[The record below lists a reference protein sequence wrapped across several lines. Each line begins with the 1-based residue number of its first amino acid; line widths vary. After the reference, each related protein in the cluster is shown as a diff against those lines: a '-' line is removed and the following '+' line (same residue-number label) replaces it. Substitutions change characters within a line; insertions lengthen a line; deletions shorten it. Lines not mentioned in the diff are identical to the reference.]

1 MQPAVVTFPHRATAA
16 DPELAVAH
24 LGDRATLASQLSLPI
39 EDSDATMLAVAH
51 ERWGR
56 AAPERLTGAF
66 GFGFRVPGADTVRL
80 ARDVTGQVPLYYAV
94 TAHGVVVGTDVS
106 LMAADPAVPDDIDLP
121 ALAHLY
127 AHSYRPWLRR
137 TGLQAVSKVPP
148 GYHVEI
154 THGRVREFRYWR
166 PERIRTD
173 RRTSAEGQ
181 LDRLDQALQRAVAD
195 CLHGHMKVGTH
206 LSGGLDSALVT
217 AVARRTPPGVL
228 QAYSWSPPFAASPR
242 MSGDER
248 DRVLSLAD
256 EWSIPV
262 RFVGGSQTVAAGEL
276 DPVLRP
282 RLASVHEAGVLI
294 DASHRGVTLL
304 LSGWGG
310 DEALSALRPPRR
322 VSHWRRQA
330 ARLTR
335 RAVPSTGEA
344 VAAEWRADWPD
355 VAREARRGF
364 AALQRPGSLRQR
376 QLAWLDNGHLAARNE
391 SWFAAAA
398 PLGISYAYPLQDR
411 RILELVLAAPP
422 QLTMSGTWN
431 RILARRLAARY
442 LPRGWAW
449 RRGWKSSPAQ
459 VFSTEAPTGVNDSG
473 VAKLLD
479 LRERAGR
486 RVRQQMG

>member
-1 MQPAVVTFPHRATAA
+1 MQPTVVTFPHRATAA
-16 DPELAVAH
+16 DPELTVAH
-24 LGDRATLASQLSLPI
+24 LGDRAALAAQLSLPVGS
-39 EDSDATMLAVAH
+39 SDATMLTAAH
-51 ERWGR
+51 EAWSRG
-56 AAPERLTGAF
+56 APYRLTGAF
-66 GFGFRVPGADTVRL
+66 AYGFRVPGTDTVRL
-80 ARDVTGQVPLYYAV
+80 ARDVTGQVPLYYAI
-94 TAHGVVVGTDVS
+94 TASGVVAGTDLS
-106 LMAADPAVPDDIDLP
+106 LIAADPAISDEVDLS

-127 AHSYRPWLRR
+127 AHAHRPWLRR
-137 TGLQAVSKVPP
+137 TGLRSVAKVPP
-148 GYHVEI
+148 GSFVEI
-154 THGRVREFRYWR
+154 HYGRVREVRYWR

-181 LDRLDQALQRAVAD
+181 LDRLDQTLQRVVAD
-195 CLHGHMKVGTH
+195 CLHGHEKVGTH

-217 AVARRTPPGVL
+217 AVARRTPPGVR
-228 QAYSWSPPFAASPR
+228 QAYSWSPPFAVMPR

-262 RFVGGSQTVAAGEL
+262 RFVGGSQSVAAGEI

-282 RLASVHEAGVLI
+282 RLASVHEAAVLT
-294 DASHRGVTLL
+294 DASHRGLTLL
-304 LSGWGG
+304 VSGWGG

-322 VSHWRRQA
+322 VHHWRRRA
-330 ARLTR
+330 ARLAR
-335 RAVPSTGEA
+335 RADPSTGEA

-355 VAREARRGF
+355 VAREVRRGF
-364 AALQRPGSLRQR
+364 AALQRPGSLRRR

-391 SWFAAAA
+391 SWYTAGATV
-398 PLGISYAYPLQDR
+398 GITYAYPLQDR

-422 QLTMSGTWN
+422 ELTTSGTWN

-442 LPRGWAW
+442 LPEGWAW

-459 VFSTEAPTGVNDSG
+459 VFSSQAPMGVNDPA

-486 RVRQQMG
+486 RVRQEMA

>member
-39 EDSDATMLAVAH
+39 EDSDATMLAAAH

-80 ARDVTGQVPLYYAV
+80 ARDVTGQVPLYYAI
-94 TAHGVVVGTDVS
+94 TASGVVAGTDLS
-106 LMAADPAVPDDIDLP
+106 LIAADPAISDEVDLS

-127 AHSYRPWLRR
+127 AHAHRPWLRR
-137 TGLQAVSKVPP
+137 TGLRAVAKVPP
-148 GYHVEI
+148 GCFVEI
-154 THGRVREFRYWR
+154 HHGRAREVRYWR

-181 LDRLDQALQRAVAD
+181 LDRLDQTLQRVVAD
-195 CLHGHMKVGTH
+195 CLHGHEKVGTH

-217 AVARRTPPGVL
+217 AVAQRTPPGVL
-228 QAYSWSPPFAASPR
+228 QAYSWSPPFAALPR

-248 DRVLSLAD
+248 DRVLSLAH

-262 RFVGGSQTVAAGEL
+262 RFVGGSQTVSVGEF

-282 RLASVHEAGVLI
+282 RLASVHEAAVLT
-294 DASHRGVTLL
+294 DASHCGVTLL

-310 DEALSALRPPRR
+310 DEALSALRAPHR
-322 VSHWRRQA
+322 VRHWRRRA

-335 RAVPSTGEA
+335 RAGPSTGEA

-355 VAREARRGF
+355 VAREVRRGF
-364 AALQRPGSLRQR
+364 AALQRPGSLRRR

-391 SWFAAAA
+391 SWYAAAA
-398 PLGISYAYPLQDR
+398 AVDITYAYPLQDR
-411 RILELVLAAPP
+411 RMLELVLAAPP
-422 QLTMSGTWN
+422 ELTMSGTWH

-449 RRGWKSSPAQ
+449 SREWKSSPAQ
-459 VFSTEAPTGVNDSG
+459 VFPSVTPTELSDPAIAT
-473 VAKLLD
+473 LLD

-486 RVRQQMG
+486 RVRQEMA